1 MKFLR
6 EHIGSLLG
14 SLLGYTTGL
23 GIIALS
29 NGSYLIGF
37 TLVGASVA
45 CCGVAVSR
53 SYLEYRQKRL
63 KDEPH
68 LPCERPGGLY

>member
-6 EHIGSLLG
+6 EHVG
-14 SLLGYTTGL
+14 SLLGYVIGL
-23 GIIALS
+23 GIIALF
-29 NGSYLIGF
+29 NGHYVIGLALLG
-37 TLVGASVA
+37 TGVSCCAVA
-45 CCGVAVSR
+45 ITR
-53 SYLEYRQKRL
+53 SYLEWRQKRL